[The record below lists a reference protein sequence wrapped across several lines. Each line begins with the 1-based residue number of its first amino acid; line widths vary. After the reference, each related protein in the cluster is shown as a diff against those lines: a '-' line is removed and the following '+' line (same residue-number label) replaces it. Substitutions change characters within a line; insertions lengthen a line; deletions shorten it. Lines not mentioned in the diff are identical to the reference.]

1 MCFFVS
7 FHEFSGK
14 FSGAHDNQNL
24 WVPCMGRPDMNYNY
38 VTTEIKTHKGL
49 KQQTKQ
55 QQQKTAYFNETVDW
69 SSH

>member
-1 MCFFVS
+1 
-7 FHEFSGK
+7 
-14 FSGAHDNQNL
+14 
-24 WVPCMGRPDMNYNY
+24 MGRPDMNYNY